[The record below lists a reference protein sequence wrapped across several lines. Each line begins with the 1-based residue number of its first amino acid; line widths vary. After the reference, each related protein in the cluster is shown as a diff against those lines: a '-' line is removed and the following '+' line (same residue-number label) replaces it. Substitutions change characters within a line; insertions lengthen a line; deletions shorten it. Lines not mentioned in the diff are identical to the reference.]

1 MMDDTEIDVSLR
13 VSELVFVAVWLVVSH
28 HYRLRGSL
36 MEFVDSVLVVIGLSG
51 WVIEACNR
59 IQSGLH
65 LTTKGAWDWVYEN
78 RSAQVND

>member
-1 MMDDTEIDVSLR
+1 
-13 VSELVFVAVWLVVSH
+13 
-28 HYRLRGSL
+28 

-51 WVIEACNR
+51 WAIEACNR